1 MSEIH
6 KIAEDKQD
14 YAKRLQCGGPLFLQ
28 TEEIHSLA
36 LCEVYA
42 MVENGSFKA
51 AAALLPQSED
61 ICILQALTVCEEE
74 GQKGFETMML
84 EVMADL
90 CRPVFQTLLAAV
102 PEADEGARRFLE
114 RCGFTPAEPPKRPG
128 KALYQLD
135 LEKYGSKCGCHNG

>member
-1 MSEIH
+1 MIEIH

-14 YAKRLQCGGPLFLQ
+14 YAEGLQCGGPLSLQ
-28 TEEIHSLA
+28 TEEIHMLA

-42 MVENGSFKA
+42 MEENGSYKA
-51 AAALLPQSED
+51 AAALLPESED
-61 ICILQALTVCEEE
+61 VCVLKALTVCEEE
-74 GQKGFETMML
+74 GQEGFETMML

-90 CRPVFQTLLAAV
+90 CRPVFQELLAFV
-102 PEADEGARRFLE
+102 PEADDGARRFLE
-114 RCGFTPAEPPKRPG
+114 RCGFMPAESPERPG